1 MESRGIRN
9 HNPGNVRKGDP
20 WQGLDTPADDGAFCR
35 FINPAYGI
43 RAIARILITYQD
55 KHGINTLQD
64 IISRWAPSNENDVG
78 SYLHH
83 VCIRTG
89 IEALEPIN
97 IHQFHIAK
105 DIVESIILHENG
117 GQPYSDSQIEKGLIL
132 AGIEPPMKL
141 AIASRTVQGV
151 AVAGGSGT
159 LAVVTEYSNQAGD
172 LIDNL
177 QGYEPWILGAVFAIA
192 LGWILYARWDD
203 RRRGLR

>member
-1 MESRGIRN
+1 MAPRGIRN
-9 HNPGNVRKGDP
+9 HNPGNIRKGDP

-35 FINPAYGI
+35 FISPAYGI

-55 KHGINTLQD
+55 KHGINTLQG
-64 IISRWAPSNENDVG
+64 IISRWAPSEENDTV
-78 SYLHH
+78 SYVHH
-83 VCIRTG
+83 ACLRMDMKADETLNVY
-89 IEALEPIN
+89 
-97 IHQFHIAK
+97 QFHILK
-105 DIVESIILHENG
+105 GIVEMIILHENG
-117 GQPYSDSQIEKGLIL
+117 DQPYSDSQIEKGLIL
-132 AGIEPPMKL
+132 AGIEPPMKP

-159 LAVVTEYSNQAGD
+159 LAVVTQYSSQAGD

-177 QGYEPWILGAVFAIA
+177 QGYEPWLLGAVFAIA